1 MYGQCCIGEPLA
13 SLLVEIAR
21 RPGVSFSCF
30 LSPLPSN
37 AHETKRPRI
46 YHEDLQLLFVRGTTT
61 WVLKG
66 VEIEGGEYETKEW
79 VHYALVFDGIDKS
92 LSSYKDG
99 VLVKEMQVGYA

>member
-1 MYGQCCIGEPLA
+1 M
-13 SLLVEIAR
+13 
-21 RPGVSFSCF
+21 
-30 LSPLPSN
+30 
-37 AHETKRPRI
+37 
-46 YHEDLQLLFVRGTTT
+46 
-61 WVLKG
+61 LKG